1 MAGNKT
7 PEPAQIEKE
16 NAVLALR
23 SKSLTWR
30 SIAEQTGYSSGSGA
44 LKAYMR
50 AIKRQQKEPTEAAL
64 YMELERLDLLQE
76 VYWEPAIQGNMRA
89 GEFVLRIMDRRAKF
103 LGLDAP
109 TKIQAEVVN
118 YDGGAGSIDAE
129 VDRIARLIDTFESG
143 SADATLIERESEGEQ
158 IFMEEAPG
166 ESGTTS
172 A

>member
-1 MAGNKT
+1 MVRNVT

-16 NAVLALR
+16 NNVLALR
-23 SKSLTWR
+23 AQSFTWR
-30 SIAEQTGYSSGSGA
+30 AIAEQVGYASGSGA

-50 AIKRQQKEPTEAAL
+50 AVKRQQKEPVEAAL
-64 YMELERLDLLQE
+64 YMELERLDEMQS

-89 GEFVLRIMDRRAKF
+89 GEFILKIMDRRAKF

-129 VDRIARLIDTFESG
+129 VDRIARIIDGLPDDSITITEQSHQ
-143 SADATLIERESEGEQ
+143 GEQ
-158 IFMEEAPG
+158 IYMEEPP
-166 ESGTTS
+166 SP
-172 A
+172 

>member
-158 IFMEEAPG
+158 IFMEETPG

-172 A
+172 T

>member
-1 MAGNKT
+1 MARKT

-23 SKSLTWR
+23 TKSLTWR

-50 AIKRQQKEPTEAAL
+50 AIKRHQKEPTEAAL
-64 YMELERLDLLQE
+64 YMELERLDELQQ
-76 VYWEPAIQGNMRA
+76 VYWEPAVQGNMRA

-129 VDRIARLIDTFESG
+129 VDRIARLIDGLGGG
-143 SADATLIERESEGEQ
+143 SADATLIERESAGQQ
-158 IFMEEAPG
+158 IFMEEPP
-166 ESGTTS
+166 SP
-172 A
+172 

>member
-1 MAGNKT
+1 
-7 PEPAQIEKE
+7 
-16 NAVLALR
+16 
-23 SKSLTWR
+23 
-30 SIAEQTGYSSGSGA
+30 
-44 LKAYMR
+44 MR

-64 YMELERLDLLQE
+64 YMELERLDELQQ

-118 YDGGAGSIDAE
+118 YDSGTGSIDAE

-143 SADATLIERESEGEQ
+143 SSDATLIERESAGQQ
-158 IFMEEAPG
+158 IFMEEPP
-166 ESGTTS
+166 SP
-172 A
+172 

>member
-30 SIAEQTGYSSGSGA
+30 TIAEQTGYSSGSGA

-64 YMELERLDLLQE
+64 YMELERLDILQE
-76 VYWEPAIQGNMRA
+76 VYWEPAVQGNMRA

-129 VDRIARLIDTFESG
+129 VDRIARLIDTFEPG
-143 SADATLIERESEGEQ
+143 SSDATLIERESEGQQ
-158 IFMEEAPG
+158 IFMEETP
-166 ESGTTS
+166 SP
-172 A
+172 

>member
-7 PEPAQIEKE
+7 PEPAQIAKE

-23 SKSLTWR
+23 VQSLTWR

-64 YMELERLDLLQE
+64 YMELERLDELQE
-76 VYWEPAIQGNMRA
+76 VYWEPAMQGNMRA

-172 A
+172 T

>member
-1 MAGNKT
+1 MARKT
-7 PEPAQIEKE
+7 PEPAQIDKE

-23 SKSLTWR
+23 TQSLTWR
-30 SIAEQTGYSSGSGA
+30 AIAEQTGYASGAGA

-50 AIKRQQKEPTEAAL
+50 AIKRQQKEPAEAAL
-64 YMELERLDLLQE
+64 YMELERLDELQQ
-76 VYWEPAIQGNMRA
+76 VYWEPAVQGNMRA

-129 VDRIARLIDTFESG
+129 VDRIARLIDSFGGGDDST
-143 SADATLIERESEGEQ
+143 TLIERESEGQQ
-158 IFMEEAPG
+158 IFMEEPP
-166 ESGTTS
+166 SP
-172 A
+172 

>member
-1 MAGNKT
+1 MARKT
-7 PEPAQIEKE
+7 PEPDLIEKE

-23 SKSLTWR
+23 TQSLTWR
-30 SIAEQTGYSSGSGA
+30 SIAEQTGYASGAGA

-64 YMELERLDLLQE
+64 YMELERLDELQQ
-76 VYWEPAIQGNMRA
+76 VYWEPAVQGNMRA

-109 TKIQAEVVN
+109 TKIQAEVMN

-129 VDRIARLIDTFESG
+129 VDKIARLIDSYGAGDDST
-143 SADATLIERESEGEQ
+143 TLIERESEGEQ
-158 IFMEEAPG
+158 IFMEEPP
-166 ESGTTS
+166 S